1 MKRLSKNVPSVT
13 QPVSGNRE
21 DSNLGWFE
29 STSRSLNT
37 ATIIWLRVTGR
48 MSTKLKAMLTNV
60 YKTMIMTNIEH
71 Y

>member
-13 QPVSGNRE
+13 QSVSGNRE